1 MTKPA
6 AKQNPRVL
14 LTYIPRDASS
24 VREKRLI
31 GGWQGDFVEVDVQLE
46 LFSREETG
54 ANTPR
59 TELVEIAVDGF
70 GTGPAYRIEDLDP
83 ALWFITAPGKK
94 RVAREDEDC
103 PKPIAYL
110 SDTGANP
117 AYPREWRCDD
127 SLAAEIIGESA
138 VRVGRQ
144 GGRA

>member
-24 VREKRLI
+24 IREKRLI

-59 TELVEIAVDGF
+59 TELVEIAADSF
-70 GTGPAYRIEDLDP
+70 GTGPAYRIADLDP
-83 ALWFITAPGKK
+83 ALWFITAPGMK

-103 PKPIAYL
+103 PVPIAYL

-117 AYPREWRCDD
+117 AYPREWRCE
-127 SLAAEIIGESA
+127 SAQAFEIIAEVA
-138 VRVGRQ
+138 V
-144 GGRA
+144 